1 MHPKEV
7 IMNYKFVTNITTM
20 EHDAFVSKHPLCNLL
35 QSSNWASVKDNWKS
49 TIVGVKE
56 KDHLVASAMI
66 LIKQLPFTL
75 CMFYIPRGP
84 ILDYENQPLLSYFL
98 TALKAYAKKQHCIYI
113 TVDPGLH
120 CNDYTLKDIN
130 ENRYPITNEVI
141 HCFRGHGAIFKG
153 FTKSID
159 DTIQPRYHANV
170 YACDDFETTLP
181 KSTRKNLTIAQKK
194 MLEVKLYGE
203 DAVSDFARIMQLTE
217 ERKHIQLRG
226 EGYFRKIMQAYGEEA
241 RIVLVKLPLK
251 KLYEETQK
259 RFDQNED
266 DLTACPENA
275 KKKRFT
281 LEELQTSLHREVSD
295 LKMLFEEH
303 GDEIYVAGALVVKY
317 GETAEILY
325 AGMNDTFKRYMAPY
339 TSFYNCITWSFSKGC
354 TSCNMG
360 GIEGDFNDG
369 LTKFKANFNP
379 MINEFIGE
387 FDLPV
392 RNIMY
397 RGAMQ
402 LLRMRKR

>member
-1 MHPKEV
+1 
-7 IMNYKFVTNITTM
+7 MNYKFVTNITPM

-35 QSSNWASVKDNWKS
+35 QSSSWADVKDNWKS
-49 TIVGVKE
+49 IIVGVKQ
-56 KDHLVASAMI
+56 DDQLVASAMI
-66 LIKQLPFTL
+66 LIKPLPLSL

-84 ILDYENQPLLSYFL
+84 ILDYENQHLLSYFL
-98 TALKAYAKKQHCIYI
+98 KALKTYAKKQHCVYI
-113 TVDPGLH
+113 TMDPALH
-120 CNDYTLKDIN
+120 CNDYTLKEAN
-130 ENRYPITNEVI
+130 ENRYPIINEVI

-170 YACDDFETTLP
+170 YACEDFESTLT
-181 KSTRKNLTIAQKK
+181 KSTRKNLNITQKK
-194 MLEVKLYGE
+194 MLEVLFCGE
-203 DAVSDFARIMQLTE
+203 EVVSDFAKIMQFTE
-217 ERKHIQLRG
+217 ERKQIQLRG
-226 EGYFRKIMQAYGEEA
+226 EGYFRNIMRSYGEDA

-251 KLYEETQK
+251 KLYDETQK
-259 RFDQNED
+259 RFDKNED
-266 DLTACPENA
+266 DLKQCPENA

-281 LEELQTSLHREVSD
+281 LEELQASLTREVRD
-295 LKMLFEEH
+295 LKELCEEH
-303 GDEIYVAGALVVKY
+303 GDEIYIAGALVVKY

-339 TSFYNCITWSFSKGC
+339 ASFYNCMTWSFSKGC

-369 LTKFKANFNP
+369 LTTFKANFNP
-379 MINEFIGE
+379 IINEYIGE

-392 RNIMY
+392 RNMMY